1 MLLAMF
7 KIEIEKSKAKSVQEI
22 QKSNFKKEEEFKS
35 KFKVLNKFN
44 SKLKANNVTNK

>member
-22 QKSNFKKEEEFKS
+22 RKSNLKKK
-35 KFKVLNKFN
+35 KN
-44 SKLKANNVTNK
+44 SNPSSRFEISSIRN